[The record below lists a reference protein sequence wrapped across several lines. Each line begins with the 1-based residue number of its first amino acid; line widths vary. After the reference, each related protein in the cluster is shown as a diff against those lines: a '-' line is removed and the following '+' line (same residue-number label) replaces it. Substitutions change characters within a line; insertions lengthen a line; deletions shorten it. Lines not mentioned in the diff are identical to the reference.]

1 VLTGRRSTTGQPKS
15 PHVSGPSEQQMV
27 STLQPSGVDLA
38 AGARE
43 GPGLR
48 SSSAVVLLLFAVVIA
63 WPIAMSVVTEA
74 GWPVRLAVHVSPF
87 VVILGALVAAARLEG
102 RRLSGVLGW
111 STEHLGRQVLIGLAL
126 VTVTLSLVLVPA
138 LLGYSVLGDGETRPL
153 VFLYLAVRTFLL
165 VGFVEEL
172 AWRGYVLGGA
182 ERALGSAPWAVVVS
196 SALFGL
202 WHFPGGHSLVQV
214 VVTGF
219 IGAIYATARLKVR
232 HCSTLATGIA
242 HGSHDLVLL
251 VLATLSA

>member
-1 VLTGRRSTTGQPKS
+1 
-15 PHVSGPSEQQMV
+15 MV
-27 STLQPSGVDLA
+27 STLQPSGVDLVA
-38 AGARE
+38 VARE